1 MFVGRAVTV
10 LVHTTEL
17 DRVEDFDENVLEETD
32 EGKVGHYAQ
41 AEVAAEYLLLGYY
54 RLLAATR
61 ATHLLLPNSITL

>member
-10 LVHTTEL
+10 LVHPTKL
-17 DRVEDFDENVLEETD
+17 DGIEDLDENVLEEAD
-32 EGKVGHYAQ
+32 EGEVGHYAQ

-54 RLLAATR
+54 RLLAATC